1 MTVVSCLSAR
11 KAVKQYNQI
20 EKLGGLTTLEEM
32 VSLLSD
38 RLNLR

>member
-1 MTVVSCLSAR
+1 MTVVSCLRVR
-11 KAVKQYNQI
+11 KGGKIVQSNR
-20 EKLGGLTTLEEM
+20 KLGGVTIFQEM